1 MYQAGSASIVQ
12 EPDTQIVT
20 TWHTEP
26 VMTLGYAVATVAELP
41 RRAERGAQSAAAA
54 TFQEGVRTFF
64 GQL

>member
-12 EPDTQIVT
+12 EPDTQILA

-41 RRAERGAQSAAAA
+41 RRAERGAQSTAAA
-54 TFQEGVRTFF
+54 TFQ
-64 GQL
+64 